1 MLALRKISP
10 ARNTADETA
19 TPEAAKTAPV
29 RPIKFGG
36 LPTLSEVSPEYAA
49 LVQRRDELQAEQAG
63 LRTDLAEIGR
73 AIGAAA
79 PATDR
84 AARAARVIDGDQ
96 AGLSLAD
103 LRERSG
109 AHQRRLADLDAA
121 IEVLDGRI
129 RESRMAASAM
139 IRDRIEPQHRALVRT
154 ICDRLLALHEASR
167 AYHEFATEL
176 NDGQVAWS
184 DLRPMFPAFL
194 GDPGSAQ
201 SSVAIYLAEAANYGF
216 IPAASIP
223 AKLRR

>member
-10 ARNTADETA
+10 ARTADATA

-29 RPIKFGG
+29 RALKFGG

-49 LVQRRDELQAEQAG
+49 LVARRDELQTEQAG
-63 LRTDLAEIGR
+63 LRTELGDISR
-73 AIGAAA
+73 AIAAAA

-96 AGLSLAD
+96 ASLSLAD
-103 LRERSG
+103 LQERRA
-109 AHQRRLADLDAA
+109 AHQRRLADLDEGL
-121 IEVLDGRI
+121 EVLDGRV
-129 RESRMAASAM
+129 REARMTASAM

-167 AYHEFATEL
+167 AYHKFATEL
-176 NDGQVAWS
+176 NDGTVAWS

-201 SSVAIYLAEAANYGF
+201 SSVAIFLAEAANYGF
-216 IPAASIP
+216 IPAALIP